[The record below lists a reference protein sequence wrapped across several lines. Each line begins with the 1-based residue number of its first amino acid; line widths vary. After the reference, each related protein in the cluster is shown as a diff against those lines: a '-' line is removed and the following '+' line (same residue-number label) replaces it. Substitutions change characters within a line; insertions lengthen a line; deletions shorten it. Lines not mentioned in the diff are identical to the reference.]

1 MYQPREIE
9 QQYEQEVRHQLP
21 DIMRPIFREPEIFRK
36 MIAAITPVTEKYS
49 AAGAP
54 EIEFF
59 RTNPLASPKCL
70 ILFRGREDKDGG
82 TFSADDAEMLSG
94 ILNREF
100 TASAMPF
107 VGFHSTARPYTFA
120 DGAFSAQ
127 PETAL
132 PPKKEAGFIGR
143 LAGLFN
149 REKVEEI
156 PAGPP
161 VEMRS
166 KVYVFP
172 HDLSRHR

>member
-9 QQYEQEVRHQLP
+9 QETYHQLP
-21 DIMRPIFREPEIFRK
+21 DIVRPVFRDPEIFRK
-36 MIAAITPVTEKYS
+36 MITAITPVTEKYS

-59 RTNPLASPKCL
+59 RTNPLANPQCL

-82 TFSADDAEMLSG
+82 TFSADDAAILSG

-107 VGFHSTARPYTFA
+107 VGFHLTARPYIFA
-120 DGAFSAQ
+120 DGAF
-127 PETAL
+127 TAHDPMPP
-132 PPKKEAGFIGR
+132 PPKKTGIFESITGF
-143 LAGLFN
+143 FN
-149 REKVEEI
+149 RDRQEDV
-156 PAGPP
+156 ASGPP